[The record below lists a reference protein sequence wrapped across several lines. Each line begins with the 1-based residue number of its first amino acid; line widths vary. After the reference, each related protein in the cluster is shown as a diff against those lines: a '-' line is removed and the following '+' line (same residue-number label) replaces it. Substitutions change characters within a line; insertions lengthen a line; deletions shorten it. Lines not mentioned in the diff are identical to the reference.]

1 MIDLTILTNFAN
13 IRLTAKQ
20 YNLLRSLYNQT
31 SEEDGEKEEPT
42 VTEDGF
48 YKPRDLG
55 SLGVEYFWGIVPEFV
70 LILVSL
76 GFIDPMDPEKDPTKD
91 DNGRKYYAI
100 TPTGV
105 MFFMYYR
112 EKLLLNYFPAILS
125 ALSLLVSIISV
136 IITAL

>member
-20 YNLLRSLYNQT
+20 YGFLQSLYNQT

-48 YKPRDLG
+48 YEPRKLG
-55 SLGVEYFWGIVPEFV
+55 SLGSDHFVGVVPEFV

-76 GFIDPMDPEKDPTKD
+76 GFVDPMDPDKDPTKD
-91 DNGRKYYAI
+91 DHDKKYYAI

-125 ALSLLVSIISV
+125 VLSLLVSIISV
-136 IITAL
+136 IIAAL

>member
-20 YNLLRSLYNQT
+20 YGFLQSLYNQT
-31 SEEDGEKEEPT
+31 SEEDGEKEKPT

-48 YKPRDLG
+48 YEPRKLG
-55 SLGVEYFWGIVPEFV
+55 SLGSDHFVGVVPEFV

-76 GFIDPMDPEKDPTKD
+76 GFVDPMDPDKDPTKD
-91 DNGRKYYAI
+91 DHDKKYYAI

-125 ALSLLVSIISV
+125 VLSLLVSIISV
-136 IITAL
+136 IIAAL

>member
-20 YNLLRSLYNQT
+20 YGFLQSLYNQT
-31 SEEDGEKEEPT
+31 SEEDGEKEEPAT
-42 VTEDGF
+42 TEDGF
-48 YKPRDLG
+48 YEPRKLG
-55 SLGVEYFWGIVPEFV
+55 SLGSDHFVGVVPEFV

-76 GFIDPMDPEKDPTKD
+76 GFVDPMDPDKDPTKD
-91 DNGRKYYAI
+91 DHDKKYYAI

-125 ALSLLVSIISV
+125 VLSLLVSIISV
-136 IITAL
+136 IIAAL